1 MATDTLPYAII
12 AVNAP
17 VRRSDLAP
25 GEDAESY
32 HYAIPPALR
41 GRLQAGH
48 LVRVPFGGRRLAGI
62 VIRLAASAPVTEVRE
77 IEALIEEEPVVIP
90 SQIALAAWMAREYLA
105 PFGRALWSMLPP
117 GTGRTSET
125 WVEAAGEPLPAGTPL
140 TPSQRA
146 VWQALH
152 GRGPVPARRVAHLAR
167 VAAWRPALDAL
178 VERGL
183 VRRWQGD
190 RPPAVRPKTELFLR
204 ALHLAAEGAGAN
216 GATAFR
222 LPREGEGAGEAE
234 PTLSPVEDRE
244 QVCLSAPMPDEGRRG
259 SCCGPASPMGEKES
273 GGDEGQG
280 LAAIDRALKAL
291 ARAPRQLA
299 VYRYLV
305 EQAPAAAG
313 GWLPL
318 SRIMEATGA
327 SRQTVMALCE
337 RGLLQV
343 EEREVWRD
351 PLAGREFVLSEPP
364 RLTPEQERAVQAIGA
379 ALASRLHHTFL
390 LHGVTG
396 SGKTEVYLQATAIAL
411 AQGRRA
417 LILVPEIALTPQTI
431 RRVAARFPGRVG
443 VWHSRLSA
451 GERYDQWR
459 RAMQGRID
467 VIIGPRSALLAP
479 MRDLGLIVVD
489 EEHEPSYKQEIT
501 PRYHARDA
509 AVALGRHTGAC
520 VVLGSATPDVVTAYR
535 ARTGAYTLLSLPQR
549 VLTHRQQ
556 LEEQR
561 ARFGLPERLERLQPL
576 ADGQTRAGEP
586 HPCGAPD
593 AANLLYAPLPPVEV
607 VDLRRE
613 LQAGNRSIFSRAL
626 VSAMA
631 EALAAH
637 EQVILFLNRRGS
649 ATFVICRDCGR
660 ALTCPRC
667 QVSLTYHSAREE
679 LVCHHC
685 NHHQAPPAIC
695 PHCLSRR
702 IKYFGLGTQ
711 RVVEAVHE
719 AFPQARVVR
728 WDRDTA
734 HRRGSHEEFLRRF
747 IEHEADVMVGTQMIA
762 KGLDLPLV
770 TVVGVISADTTLHLP
785 DYRAAERTFQ
795 LLTQVAGRAGRSP
808 LGGRVIVQTYTPEH
822 YAIRAASRHDYA
834 GFLARELA
842 FRRQHGYPPF
852 GRLIRLTYADD
863 DPSRARQQ
871 AVELAGRLQGEVRR
885 QGLGALSIIGPAPC
899 PLEKLRGQWRWQIIL
914 RGADPLPFLSAT
926 PIPRGWRVD
935 VDPAGFM

>member
-1 MATDTLPYAII
+1 MATDTLLYAIV

-17 VRRSDLAP
+17 VGRSAP
-25 GEDAESY
+25 PSKQGLEGY

-41 GRLQAGH
+41 GRLQPGH
-48 LVRVPFGGRRLAGI
+48 LVRVPFGGRRLTGI
-62 VIRLAASAPVTEVRE
+62 VTALDASAPVEALE
-77 IEALIEEEPVVIP
+77 IETLVEEDPVVIP

-105 PFGRALWSMLPP
+105 PFGRTLWAMLPP
-117 GTGRTSET
+117 GMGREAET
-125 WVEAAGEPLPAGTPL
+125 WVEANGLPEGVAL
-140 TPSQRA
+140 TPNQRA
-146 VWQALH
+146 VWAALH
-152 GRGPVPARRVAHLAR
+152 GRGPVPLRRVAHLAR
-167 VAAWRPALDAL
+167 VAGWRPALDAL
-178 VERGL
+178 VERGF
-183 VRRWQGD
+183 VARWQGD

-204 ALHLAAEGAGAN
+204 PLPADNAAD
-216 GATAFR
+216 
-222 LPREGEGAGEAE
+222 L
-234 PTLSPVEDRE
+234 
-244 QVCLSAPMPDEGRRG
+244 
-259 SCCGPASPMGEKES
+259 
-273 GGDEGQG
+273 
-280 LAAIDRALKAL
+280 L

-299 VYRYLV
+299 VYRYLC
-305 EQAPAAAG
+305 EQAPAAG

-318 SRIMEATGA
+318 RCVLQATEA
-327 SRQTVMALCE
+327 SREAVSALCQ
-337 RGLLQV
+337 RGLV
-343 EEREVWRD
+343 ESEERQVWRD
-351 PLAGREFVLSEPP
+351 PLATREFVLSEPP
-364 RLTPEQERAVQAIGA
+364 SLTPEQEQAVRAIGE

-396 SGKTEVYLQATAIAL
+396 SGKTEVYLQATALAL

-417 LILVPEIALTPQTI
+417 IILVPEISLTPQTI

-443 VWHSRLSA
+443 VWHSQLSA
-451 GERYDQWR
+451 GERHDQWR
-459 RAMQGRID
+459 RAMQGQVD
-467 VIIGPRSALLAP
+467 VIIGPRSALFAP
-479 MRDLGLIVVD
+479 LRDLGLIVVD
-489 EEHEPSYKQEIT
+489 EEHEPSYKQEVT

-520 VVLGSATPDVVTAYR
+520 VILGSATPDVVTAYR
-535 ARTGAYTLLSLPQR
+535 AQTGVYTLLSLPQR
-549 VLTHRQQ
+549 VLTHRQH

-561 ARFGLPERLERLQPL
+561 TRFGLPERLERLQPL
-576 ADGQTRAGEP
+576 GREVAQRPETDNAESPTTRAVPATGVESSEEHEP
-586 HPCGAPD
+586 LSGLCALAVTRPLD

-626 VSAMA
+626 VAAMA

-667 QVSLTYHSAREE
+667 QVSLTYHSTRQE

-685 NHHQAPPAIC
+685 NHHQPVPNTC
-695 PHCLSRR
+695 PQCRSRR
-702 IKYFGLGTQ
+702 IRYFGLGTQ

-719 AFPQARVVR
+719 TFPEARVVR

-734 HRRGSHEEFLRRF
+734 HRRGSHEELLRQF

-770 TVVGVISADTTLHLP
+770 TVVGVISADTSLHLP

-822 YAIRAASRHDYA
+822 YAIPTASRHDYA

-842 FRRQHGYPPF
+842 FRRQHGYPPY
-852 GRLIRLTYADD
+852 GRLVRLTYADD
-863 DPSRARQQ
+863 DPGRARQQ
-871 AVELAGRLQGEVRR
+871 AVDLAGRLQGEVRR
-885 QGLGALSIIGPAPC
+885 QGLGGISVIGPAPC

-935 VDPAGFM
+935 VDPARFM

>member
-1 MATDTLPYAII
+1 MATDTLLYAIV

-17 VRRSDLAP
+17 VRRSALP
-25 GEDAESY
+25 SGQGLEGY

-41 GRLQAGH
+41 GRLQPGH
-48 LVRVPFGGRRLAGI
+48 LVRVPFGGRCLTGI
-62 VIRLAASAPVTEVRE
+62 VAALDASTPVETLE
-77 IEALIEEEPVVIP
+77 IEALIDEEPVVIP

-105 PFGRALWSMLPP
+105 PFGRALWAMLPP
-117 GTGRTSET
+117 GMGQATET
-125 WVEAAGEPLPAGTPL
+125 WVEPAGELPADAAL
-140 TPSQRA
+140 TPNQRA
-146 VWQALH
+146 VWQALL
-152 GRGPVPARRVAHLAR
+152 GRGPVPLKRVAHLAR
-167 VAAWRPALDAL
+167 VAGWRAALDAL

-183 VRRWQGD
+183 VARWQGD

-204 ALHLAAEGAGAN
+204 PLPPSAVGTGPGSSDGETEGGCAEGQP
-216 GATAFR
+216 
-222 LPREGEGAGEAE
+222 LPA
-234 PTLSPVEDRE
+234 VD
-244 QVCLSAPMPDEGRRG
+244 Q
-259 SCCGPASPMGEKES
+259 
-273 GGDEGQG
+273 
-280 LAAIDRALKAL
+280 ALKAL

-305 EQAPAAAG
+305 EQAPAAAD

-318 SRIMEATGA
+318 SRVAEATGA
-327 SRQTVMALCE
+327 TRQTVTALCE
-337 RGLLQV
+337 RGLLQA

-351 PLAGREFVLSEPP
+351 PLAGRQFVLSEPP

-396 SGKTEVYLQATAIAL
+396 SGKTEVYLQAVARAL

-459 RAMQGRID
+459 RAMQGRVD

-489 EEHEPSYKQEIT
+489 EEHEPSYKQEVT

-520 VVLGSATPDVVTAYR
+520 VVLGSATPDVVSAYR

-576 ADGQTRAGEP
+576 GREVVHRPETDNAESPTTRAVATGVESSEEHEP
-586 HPCGAPD
+586 LSGLGASAVTRPLD

-607 VDLRRE
+607 VDLRHE

-626 VSAMA
+626 VAAMA

-649 ATFVICRDCGR
+649 ATFVLCRDCGR

-667 QVSLTYHSAREE
+667 QVSLTYHSARQE

-685 NHHQAPPAIC
+685 NHHQAPPAVC

-734 HRRGSHEEFLRRF
+734 QRRGSHEEFLRRF
-747 IEHEADVMVGTQMIA
+747 VEHEADVMVGTQMIA

-770 TVVGVISADTTLHLP
+770 TVVGVISADTSLHLP

-822 YAIRAASRHDYA
+822 YAIQTASRHDYA

-842 FRRQHGYPPF
+842 FRRQHGYPPY
-852 GRLIRLTYADD
+852 GRLVRLTYADD
-863 DPSRARQQ
+863 DPGRARQQ
-871 AVELAGRLQGEVRR
+871 AVELAGRLQGEARR
-885 QGLGALSIIGPAPC
+885 QGLGGLSVIGPAPC

-935 VDPAGFM
+935 VDPASFM